1 MAAGWWMASYTRHS
15 NTPIKLYEDML
26 YQRTVNSTL
35 HSIIFCVPSIYYYF
49 VVNFNLL
56 IVLAVFNAV
65 NISIILYHLRTI
77 RNFFLLFQ
85 LLIELKGGDNVGW
98 NHDNLVRNV

>member
-1 MAAGWWMASYTRHS
+1 
-15 NTPIKLYEDML
+15 ML

-35 HSIIFCVPSIYYYF
+35 HSIIFCVPSIII